1 MVTVAV
7 IKNIKR
13 VNVMSSK
20 PKTGVANVIVANKR
34 TVQVAADNTLGII
47 DTTNPVNL
55 IKTPT
60 VVSLGVQKIEELND
74 VTIQNK
80 VQGAT
85 LVYDYSNNN
94 YVATQLDMD
103 YITGGLHGGTF

>member
-13 VNVMSSK
+13 VEVMSST
-20 PKTGVANVIVANKR
+20 PKTGVANVIVANKK
-34 TVQVAADNTLGII
+34 TVQVSADNSLGII
-47 DTTNPVNL
+47 DSTAPVNL
-55 IKTPT
+55 VKTPT
-60 VVSLGVQKIEELND
+60 IVSLGVQKIEELND
-74 VTIQNK
+74 VNSSNK